1 MASRWNLR
9 ARTPSQQARNR
20 PWQGSGIDHVFLSE
34 SESTHDHNGLSSSG
48 DEHMQGGSGDSEQ
61 EQYDEEQFAQRVP
74 SHNPE
79 DEFSSPPGSEFSP
92 EPDGSQD
99 GSEDLSGA
107 EQALHQ
113 LELTDL
119 PEKPLKRSRLKRSR
133 SETVH
138 STDQLDV
145 APRPFKRVKGAI
157 NYQYIGMLNADI
169 RDACDLHVP
178 HLWPA
183 LPASQIGLT
192 FWDPDEKH
200 FFFEALGRLGKH
212 RPHLIA
218 QRVGTKSEMEVR
230 QYIQLLEHGK
240 MQRKR
245 AGQLEVLAAHEIPAA
260 VELSQECVAAL
271 ENAADA
277 ISLRQEAHEETSQH
291 RRRPNRP
298 FLITSENNADLVE
311 EAKMEADEAD
321 PLYFFKVENWLEL
334 SACLFMNAA
343 YEEGNWQSI
352 SHEPPSIRLDTLG
365 DFYSLARAITRKLV
379 AEAIFNAKA
388 SNRGRARRAGSLTVR
403 PSHIPSPDQVEV
415 KKQLAGRELFFAGCA
430 RRLRL
435 MVVDDD
441 EPDIG
446 QDEAGPAAMSYD
458 EVESKLSNKLR
469 AKHEAKEDPSEM
481 MADTYS
487 SDDELQ
493 DSEVNDGEAP
503 QELDV
508 NDEGPSPV
516 ADHASEDQWEQSDNS
531 ISSVDIEDSD
541 VEVEIEADEVLIHSA
556 LGLPADTRSKN
567 ALRLRIR
574 AELEREELANAVDR
588 RAGYVEERRIW
599 DEVLGRKPTV
609 ALQKVPEV
617 TLRPDTAAATQRRK
631 LAVEDLI
638 PL

>member
-9 ARTPSQQARNR
+9 ARTPRQQFRS
-20 PWQGSGIDHVFLSE
+20 PSGQGSDMHDVFLSE
-34 SESTHDHNGLSSSG
+34 PESANDQNALSSG
-48 DEHMQGGSGDSEQ
+48 DEHVQGGSGASEQ

-79 DEFSSPPGSEFSP
+79 EEFSSPPGSEFSP

-99 GSEDLSGA
+99 GSDLSGA
-107 EQALHQ
+107 EEALDQ
-113 LELTDL
+113 LGLKDL
-119 PEKPLKRSRLKRSR
+119 PEKSLNRSGLKRSR
-133 SETVH
+133 SEAVH
-138 STDQLDV
+138 SVDQLDI

-157 NYQYIGMLNADI
+157 NHQYIGMLNADI
-169 RDACDLHVP
+169 QDACDSHVP

-183 LPASQIGLT
+183 LPPSQIGLT

-218 QRVGTKSEMEVR
+218 RRVGTKSEMEVR
-230 QYIQLLEHGK
+230 QYIELLEQGK
-240 MQRKR
+240 IQRKK

-271 ENAADA
+271 EHAADA
-277 ISLRQEAHEETSQH
+277 VSLRQEAHEETSQY

-298 FLITSENNADLVE
+298 FLLSSENCIDLVE

-321 PLYFFKVENWLEL
+321 PLHFFKVRNWLDL

-388 SNRGRARRAGSLTVR
+388 SNRGRARRAGRLTVR
-403 PSHIPSPDQVEV
+403 PSHIPAPGQVEV
-415 KKQLAGRELFFAGCA
+415 KKELAGRELFFAGCA

-435 MVVDDD
+435 VVVDDD
-441 EPDIG
+441 DADIG
-446 QDEAGPAAMSYD
+446 QDEADLEAMSYD
-458 EVESKLSNKLR
+458 EVERRLSSRLR
-469 AKHEAKEDPSEM
+469 VKHEAEEEDGETIT
-481 MADTYS
+481 DTDS
-487 SDDELQ
+487 SDEELP
-493 DSEVNDGEAP
+493 DSEVNEEDVP
-503 QELDV
+503 QEPKV
-508 NDEGPSPV
+508 ADEGSSPV
-516 ADHASEDQWEQSDNS
+516 AGHANEDQWDESDNS
-531 ISSVDIEDSD
+531 ISSVDMEDSD

-567 ALRLRIR
+567 ALRLRVR

-588 RAGYVEERRIW
+588 RAGYIEERRIW

-617 TLRPDTAAATQRRK
+617 ILRPKTAAATQRRR
-631 LAVEDLI
+631 LAVEDLL

>member
-9 ARTPSQQARNR
+9 ARNPSQQAHNQ
-20 PWQGSGIDHVFLSE
+20 PGQGSDLHDVFLSE
-34 SESTHDHNGLSSSG
+34 PESNNDQNGLSSS
-48 DEHMQGGSGDSEQ
+48 DEHAQGVSGGSEQ
-61 EQYDEEQFAQRVP
+61 EQSDEDQFAQRIP
-74 SHNPE
+74 SRNPE

-92 EPDGSQD
+92 EPEGSQD
-99 GSEDLSGA
+99 GSEDLFGA
-107 EQALHQ
+107 EEALHQ
-113 LELTDL
+113 LELKDL
-119 PEKPLKRSRLKRSR
+119 PGKPFKRSKLKRTR
-133 SETVH
+133 SETIH
-138 STDQLDV
+138 SIDELDI

-157 NYQYIGMLNADI
+157 NHQYIGMLNADI
-169 RDACDLHVP
+169 QDACDFHVP

-230 QYIQLLEHGK
+230 QYIELLEQGK

-271 ENAADA
+271 DHAADA

-291 RRRPNRP
+291 RRRPDRP
-298 FLITSENNADLVE
+298 FLITSENCIDLVE
-311 EAKMEADEAD
+311 EAEMEADEVD
-321 PLYFFKVENWLEL
+321 PLYFFKVRNWLDL

-388 SNRGRARRAGSLTVR
+388 SNRGRARRAGQLTVR
-403 PSHIPSPDQVEV
+403 PSHIPSPAQVEV
-415 KKQLAGRELFFAGCA
+415 KKQLAGRELFFAACA

-441 EPDIG
+441 EADIG
-446 QDEAGPAAMSYD
+446 QDETGPEAMSYD
-458 EVESKLSNKLR
+458 EVESKLSSKLR
-469 AKHEAKEDPSEM
+469 VKHEGKKD
-481 MADTYS
+481 DTETTTDTCS
-487 SDDELQ
+487 SDDELPN
-493 DSEVNDGEAP
+493 S
-503 QELDV
+503 DV
-508 NDEGPSPV
+508 NEGDATQEPNVADEGPSPT
-516 ADHASEDQWEQSDNS
+516 ADHANGDQWDESDNS
-531 ISSVDIEDSD
+531 ISSVDMEDSD
-541 VEVEIEADEVLIHSA
+541 VEVEIEVDEVLIHSA
-556 LGLPADTRSKN
+556 LGLPAHTRSKN
-567 ALRLRIR
+567 ALRLRVR
-574 AELEREELANAVDR
+574 AELEREELANAVDS
-588 RAGYVEERRIW
+588 RAGYLEERRIW

-617 TLRPDTAAATQRRK
+617 TLRPKTAAAIQQER
-631 LAVEDLI
+631 LI
-638 PL
+638 Y

>member
-9 ARTPSQQARNR
+9 TRTPRQQARSQSG
-20 PWQGSGIDHVFLSE
+20 QGSGIHDVFLSE
-34 SESTHDHNGLSSSG
+34 PESTNDQNGSSSS
-48 DEHMQGGSGDSEQ
+48 DEHMQGGSGGSEQ
-61 EQYDEEQFAQRVP
+61 EQYNEEQFAQQVP
-74 SHNPE
+74 PHNPE
-79 DEFSSPPGSEFSP
+79 EEFSSPPGSEFSP

-99 GSEDLSGA
+99 GSDLSGA
-107 EQALHQ
+107 GEALDQ
-113 LELTDL
+113 LQLKDL
-119 PEKPLKRSRLKRSR
+119 PEKSFKRSGLKRSR

-138 STDQLDV
+138 SIDQLDI
-145 APRPFKRVKGAI
+145 ASRPFKRVKGAI
-157 NYQYIGMLNADI
+157 NHQYIGMLNADI
-169 RDACDLHVP
+169 QDACDFHVP
-178 HLWPA
+178 HLWPP
-183 LPASQIGLT
+183 LPPSQIGLT

-218 QRVGTKSEMEVR
+218 QRIGTKSELEVR
-230 QYIQLLEHGK
+230 QYIELLEHGK
-240 MQRKR
+240 IERKKAR
-245 AGQLEVLAAHEIPAA
+245 QLEVLAAHEIPAA
-260 VELSQECVAAL
+260 VELGQECIAAL
-271 ENAADA
+271 EHAADA
-277 ISLRQEAHEETSQH
+277 ISLRQEAHEEKSQY

-298 FLITSENNADLVE
+298 FLLTSENCADLVE
-311 EAKMEADEAD
+311 EAKMEADGAD
-321 PLYFFKVENWLEL
+321 PLYFFKVRNWLDL

-352 SHEPPSIRLDTLG
+352 SHEPPSIRLDTIG

-388 SNRGRARRAGSLTVR
+388 SNRGRARRAGRLTVR
-403 PSHIPSPDQVEV
+403 PSHIPSPNQVEV
-415 KKQLAGRELFFAGCA
+415 KKQVAGRELFFARCA

-441 EPDIG
+441 EADIG
-446 QDEAGPAAMSYD
+446 QDEAGPEVMSYD
-458 EVESKLSNKLR
+458 QVESKLSSKFR
-469 AKHEAKEDPSEM
+469 VEQEAKEDVSKM

-487 SDDELQ
+487 SDDELL
-493 DSEVNDGEAP
+493 DSEVNEGDAP
-503 QELDV
+503 QEPDV
-508 NDEGPSPV
+508 ADEGPSPAV
-516 ADHASEDQWEQSDNS
+516 DHTNEDQWDESDNS
-531 ISSVDIEDSD
+531 ISSVDMEDSD
-541 VEVEIEADEVLIHSA
+541 LEVEIEADEVLIHSA

-617 TLRPDTAAATQRRK
+617 TLMPETAAATQRGK